1 MSLFKIGNSFPPE
14 ILSVNVNER
23 IPENTKFGVTV
34 ATVTASDR
42 DTQFPDNDIRFQM
55 FASQLASDYFAV
67 DSLTGTIFV
76 KRDLTLDTSNIYQVQ
91 EKLKFLTY
99 SKIIFSTNLFVLR
112 ERNRG

>member
-34 ATVTASDR
+34 ATVTASDS

-55 FASQLASDYFAV
+55 FASKPTLDYFAI
-67 DSLTGTIFV
+67 DSETGNIFP
-76 KRDLTLDTSNIYQVQ
+76 KKDLTTDISTTYQVIW
-91 EKLKFLTY
+91 L
-99 SKIIFSTNLFVLR
+99 SMVIFKHF
-112 ERNRG
+112 